1 MQSAYGLVS
10 KVGGIDNSKK
20 LKEQELEERN
30 NWFSFSDVADLVRRF
45 FGSTDFSGEAL
56 LLRLLPGK
64 KSG

>member
-30 NWFSFSDVADLVRRF
+30 NLFSFSDLAG
-45 FGSTDFSGEAL
+45 FGREIFSGRDFSGGVL

-64 KSG
+64 KSV